1 MKRLVLL
8 ALLFLLLPAAF
19 SCDPS
24 QAYRRAQEGAIQ
36 ARLDAK
42 AVEADRYC
50 PEEWQAAEEAMRL
63 AAQWEE
69 RQDWEAAARFYRFCE
84 TAYRTA
90 QRRAAQILSNRD

>member
-1 MKRLVLL
+1 MKRLALFVLV
-8 ALLFLLLPAAF
+8 LFMLPAAF
-19 SCDPS
+19 ACGPS
-24 QAYRRAQEGAIQ
+24 QAYRQAQEGAIQ

-90 QRRAAQILSNRD
+90 QRRAADILLNRD